1 MNRAI
6 YFPALVA
13 DVKDFIQ
20 KRRHWLFHQWLW
32 TIGLFGIFFWGE
44 MFWITSTMLPLIL
57 IGILAIALGLHIERY
72 VRYQKQKK
80 AGKVL
85 LFKKKK
91 SERAANFY
99 WFLGTAL
106 FSWMIAVEGYMA
118 MLMMCIGFTYL
129 IRFLLYVPSIIFLA
143 QDDELIISRKHKSKT
158 IDFSYPNRLR
168 FHNNRLLFIH
178 PIEGEITWKDINMN
192 RDAMHAIK
200 DFLAENFGQEMIL
213 NPTTG
218 LPYVK

>member
-6 YFPALVA
+6 YFPALLA
-13 DVKDFIQ
+13 DVKHFVQ
-20 KRRHWLFHQWLW
+20 KRKHWLFHQWLW
-32 TIGLFGIFFWGE
+32 IVLLFGSFSLFHLSLNPFLFIV
-44 MFWITSTMLPLIL
+44 
-57 IGILAIALGLHIERY
+57 ILAFFLFLHIVQYLNYR
-72 VRYQKQKK
+72 QQKK
-80 AGKVL
+80 VGKVL

-99 WFLGTAL
+99 WFLGVLL
-106 FSWMIAVEGYMA
+106 FSWMMAVESGMS
-118 MLMMCIGFTYL
+118 MLMMCISFTYL
-129 IRFLLYVPSIIFLA
+129 IRFLLYVPSIVFLA

-178 PIEGEITWKDINMN
+178 PVEGEITWKDINMN
-192 RDAMHAIK
+192 RDAMHSIK
-200 DFLAENFGQEMIL
+200 DFLAENFGQEMVL

>member
-13 DVKDFIQ
+13 DVKHFIK
-20 KRRHWLFHQWLW
+20 KRKHWLFHQWLW
-32 TIGLFGIFFWGE
+32 IITLFGIFFWGE
-44 MFWITSTMLPLIL
+44 IFWITSGMFPI
-57 IGILAIALGLHIERY
+57 IFIVILAIALGFYIERY

-80 AGKVL
+80 EGKVL
-85 LFKKKK
+85 FFKKKK
-91 SERAANFY
+91 SERASNFY
-99 WFLGTAL
+99 WFLGTIFL
-106 FSWMIAVEGYMA
+106 SWMIAADGYLA
-118 MLMMCIGFTYL
+118 MLIMCTAFIYL
-129 IRFLLYVPSIIFLA
+129 IRFLLYIPSIIFLA

-178 PIEGEITWKDINMN
+178 PVEGEITWKDINMN
-192 RDAMHAIK
+192 RDAMHEIK
-200 DFLAENFGQEMIL
+200 DFLAENFGQEMVL

-218 LPYVK
+218 LPYVR

>member
-13 DVKDFIQ
+13 DVKSFIQ
-20 KRRHWLFHQWLW
+20 KRSHWLFHQWLW
-32 TIGLFGIFFWGE
+32 IVLLFSSFFLFQMGASP
-44 MFWITSTMLPLIL
+44 FLFVI
-57 IGILAIALGLHIERY
+57 ILAIFLFLHITRY
-72 VRYQKQKK
+72 LNHQQHKK
-80 AGKVL
+80 VGKVL

-99 WFLGTAL
+99 WFLAAL
-106 FSWMIAVEGYMA
+106 LLSWMMAVEGGTA
-118 MLMMCIGFTYL
+118 VFLMSVGFTYL
-129 IRFLLYVPSIIFLA
+129 MRFLLYVPSIVFLA

-192 RDAMHAIK
+192 RDAMHEIK
-200 DFLAENFGQEMIL
+200 DFLAENFGQEMVL